1 MTQIS
6 VPFAKASPSFRS
18 ALSLKALR
26 PNRASCSSCTR
37 PFLWEHL
44 ASRANPASWAEPV
57 SWANPS
63 SWAELASWAEPVSCE
78 KASPWTDPAS
88 WAKPSSWTDPA
99 SWAKP
104 SPWAE
109 PALCA
114 KAEGTPILSMRPSS
128 RPRVTPDCRR
138 SSSGSNE
145 GECFAD
151 TMRPRLRPSY
161 APPSSRGISE
171 MAKSSGIS
179 RLPQWQGASTCFAH
193 SAHTTSS
200 QTPHPAQRVG
210 RNKSAA
216 SRTKSPLLPIHMR
229 LVSREAPSSLPFPFV
244 KLCRRE
250 EPPLLWILQPG

>member
-1 MTQIS
+1 MIQIS
-6 VPFAKASPSFRS
+6 APFARASPSFRS
-18 ALSLKALR
+18 ALSVKACR
-26 PNRASCSSCTR
+26 PNRASRSSCVQ

-44 ASRANPASWAEPV
+44 VSR
-57 SWANPS
+57 
-63 SWAELASWAEPVSCE
+63 AELASRTEPVC
-78 KASPWTDPAS
+78 
-88 WAKPSSWTDPA
+88 WAKA
-99 SWAKP
+99 

-109 PALCA
+109 PTLCA
-114 KAEGTPILSMRPSS
+114 KAEDTSILSMRPSS
-128 RPRVTPDCRR
+128 RPRVIPDCRS

-161 APPSSRGISE
+161 APPSSKGISE

-200 QTPHPAQRVG
+200 QAPHPAQRVG
-210 RNKSAA
+210 RNRFAA

-244 KLCRRE
+244 KLCRKE